1 MDYLLILLLTLSF
14 SSPIQEAFAQEP
26 IIINQT
32 VPCFLQE
39 NVTKI
44 QLLKDCGIKDDFLNT
59 MLLPWEW
66 ATGGYFSMLLVI
78 ILMFITYM
86 KYSKAIYPLT
96 VGTLYM
102 PMSFY
107 LFPEVFQ
114 TMGILFVGVLAGI
127 WIWFIF
133 VRQTKDYSS

>member
-1 MDYLLILLLTLSF
+1 MDYFLILLLALSF
-14 SSPIQEAFAQEP
+14 SSPVQEAFAQSP

-39 NVTKI
+39 NVTKLQI
-44 QLLKDCGIKDDFLNT
+44 LKDCGLEDDFLNT

-66 ATGGYFSMLLVI
+66 ATGGYFSMVLVI

-86 KYSKAIYPLT
+86 KYGKAIYPMII
-96 VGTLYM
+96 GTLFL
-102 PMSFY
+102 PMAFY
-107 LFPEVFQ
+107 LIPSDML
-114 TMGILFVGVLAGI
+114 TIALLLLAVTIGI
-127 WIWFIF
+127 WIWYIY

>member
-1 MDYLLILLLTLSF
+1 MDYFLILLLALSF
-14 SSPIQEAFAQEP
+14 SSPVQEAFAQAP

-39 NVTKI
+39 NVTKL
-44 QLLKDCGIKDDFLNT
+44 QLLKDCGLEEDFLDT

-66 ATGGYFSMLLVI
+66 ATGGYFSMFLII
-78 ILMFITYM
+78 ILIFITYM
-86 KYSKAIYPLT
+86 KYGKALYPLI
-96 VGTLYM
+96 VGTLYL
-102 PMSFY
+102 PMSIW
-107 LFPEVFQ
+107 LFPEQ
-114 TMGILFVGVLAGI
+114 MTSYGIVFVGVLAGI